1 MGLAA
6 VLNVLETRKSLAPTD
21 RDSNTGSSNPY
32 PSHQAD
38 YAVLAVARV
47 WIEHYAVL
55 AIARVWIQ
63 HYAPTTFLIKQV
75 IVLKRL
81 LRWGTLCLC

>member
-6 VLNVLETRKSLAPTD
+6 GLNVLETRITLAPTD

-32 PSHQAD
+32 SSHQAD

-47 WIEHYAVL
+47 WIEHCAVV
-55 AIARVWIQ
+55 AVARV
-63 HYAPTTFLIKQV
+63 
-75 IVLKRL
+75 
-81 LRWGTLCLC
+81 